1 MPKTTYCNKIGWQT
15 VCYWQRRAKEYP
27 IPYRWISC
35 SAGNSSKITTI
46 IPSEIL
52 LTTFAACGRIAVL
65 IVAVLVDIL
74 LTFRAQK

>member
-1 MPKTTYCNKIGWQT
+1 LRR
-15 VCYWQRRAKEYP
+15 QRRQKYP